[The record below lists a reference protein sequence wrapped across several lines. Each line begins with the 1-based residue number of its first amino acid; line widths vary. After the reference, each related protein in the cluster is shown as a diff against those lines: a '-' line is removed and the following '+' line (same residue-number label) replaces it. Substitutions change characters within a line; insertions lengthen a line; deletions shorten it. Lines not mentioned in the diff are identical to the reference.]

1 MDNSGIYIQIHVF
14 MNVTHD
20 ILVNDTLEAI
30 ISV

>member
-1 MDNSGIYIQIHVF
+1 MHNLGIYVQIHVF

-30 ISV
+30 ISI

>member
-1 MDNSGIYIQIHVF
+1 MDNSGIYVQIHVF
-14 MNVTHD
+14 MNETHD